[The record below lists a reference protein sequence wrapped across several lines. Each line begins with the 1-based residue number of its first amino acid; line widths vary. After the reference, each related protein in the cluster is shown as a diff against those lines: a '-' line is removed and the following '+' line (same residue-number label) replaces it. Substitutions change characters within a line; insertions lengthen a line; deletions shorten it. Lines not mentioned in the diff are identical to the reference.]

1 MFYARRAIFPFASK
15 NRALTD
21 SVCWVI
27 RFLKIAWFLF
37 ILFLRIRNLP
47 LFCALMYNF
56 LMKKNLVLFF
66 LIISFSASLS
76 FSESVTHESGDIY
89 NLDSFAAY
97 RINADDFSDAF
108 YFLSELPLY
117 PSNDIR
123 MPDVVSGAWSLW
135 KANAIEEKRKE
146 EQKKA
151 EVDFIFSVMKL
162 TFDLLSSIDGSQI
175 SD

>member
-1 MFYARRAIFPFASK
+1 MPR
-15 NRALTD
+15 
-21 SVCWVI
+21 
-27 RFLKIAWFLF
+27 
-37 ILFLRIRNLP
+37 
-47 LFCALMYNF
+47 FCALMYNF

-89 NLDSFAAY
+89 NLASFAAY

-162 TFDLLSSIDGSQI
+162 TFDFLSSIDGSQI